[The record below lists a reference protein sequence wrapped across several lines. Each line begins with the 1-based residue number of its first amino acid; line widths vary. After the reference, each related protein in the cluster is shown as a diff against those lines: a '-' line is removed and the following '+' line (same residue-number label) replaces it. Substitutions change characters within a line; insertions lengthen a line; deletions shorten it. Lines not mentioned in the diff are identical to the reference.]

1 MVSELVKKMQLKE
14 EFSVLL
20 LNANP
25 GIHPHFDGVR
35 FEYKGFDNQKYDSLV
50 MFAKDEQEIGQYLPK
65 ADEHSKPNCL
75 FLEIHSDADVFFGEF
90 ASTNKRDF
98 LGWIHQIKK
107 PQ

>member
-35 FEYKGFDNQKYDSLV
+35 FEFKGFDNQKYDSLV

-75 FLEIHSDADVFFGEF
+75 FLEIHSDTDDFFVEF
-90 ASTNKRDF
+90 ASTNKRDS
-98 LGWIHQIKK
+98 LGWIHHI
-107 PQ
+107 

>member
-50 MFAKDEQEIGQYLPK
+50 MFAKDEQKIGQYLPK

-75 FLEIHSDADVFFGEF
+75 FLEIHSDTDDFFVEF
-90 ASTNKRDF
+90 ASTNKRDS
-98 LGWIHQIKK
+98 LGWIHHI
-107 PQ
+107 